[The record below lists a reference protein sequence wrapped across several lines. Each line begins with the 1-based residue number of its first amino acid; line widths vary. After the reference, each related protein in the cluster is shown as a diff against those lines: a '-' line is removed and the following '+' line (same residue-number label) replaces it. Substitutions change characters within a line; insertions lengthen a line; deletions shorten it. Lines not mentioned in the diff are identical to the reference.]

1 MSKYKAGYVIDDRF
15 IDDFDHRSAKIDDF
29 ITLVCSFMSMTT
41 AEVFDRF
48 RTLDG
53 PHTSGRDWLFIPGKA
68 DPDKRVLFVAHA
80 DTVFAG
86 GVRGKGKGF
95 RPKLSVYGS
104 IIDSGSSKDGI
115 GADDRVG
122 CAMLWALR
130 DTGHSILITDDEEI
144 GCVGARSVSRAIPDV
159 LSEHCY
165 AIEIDRRGDSEFVFY
180 TGTHSTGFEDYLLDH
195 APFFE
200 SGWGSI
206 TDIDPI
212 CNAAGICGANF
223 AAGYINEHT
232 AYETFFLD
240 AWLRTL
246 DVIYAMVSEVDSL
259 DRFVPDP
266 IPSYKGGWSPTGF
279 GAWGDDDL
287 WADWKLSDSERA
299 EKKWHED
306 EGDEASCIDDVID
319 DWEGDS
325 SCLICGDDIEED
337 EILDRILSGPRASI
351 TSGWGSESWVYEMCD
366 YCLVHLNEGDWRI
379 NPDVDDGLDDM
390 DVEFSLYPEDD
401 EIEME
406 LDDDLL
412 DDETDNR
419 LEVVH

>member
-1 MSKYKAGYVIDDRF
+1 MNKHKAGYAIDDKF
-15 IDDFDHRSAKIDDF
+15 IDEFDHRSAKIDDF
-29 ITLVCSFMSMTT
+29 IALVCSFMSMTT
-41 AEVFDRF
+41 AEVFDKF

-53 PHTSGRDWLFIPGKA
+53 PHTSGRDWLFVPGKA

-86 GVRGKGKGF
+86 GVRSKDKNF
-95 RPKLSVYGS
+95 RPRLSVLGS
-104 IIDSGSSKDGI
+104 VIESGSSKDGI

-144 GCVGARSVSRAIPDV
+144 GCVGARSVSRAIPDA
-159 LSEHCY
+159 LSKHCY

-180 TGTHSTGFEDYLLDH
+180 TGTHSTEFEDYLLGH

-223 AAGYINEHT
+223 AAGYVHEHT

-266 IPSYKGGWSPTGF
+266 VTTYKGGWSPTGF
-279 GAWGDDDL
+279 GSWGDEDL
-287 WADWKLSDSERA
+287 WADWKLSDKDRG
-299 EKKWHED
+299 EKTWDKD
-306 EGDEASCIDDVID
+306 GDYIE

-325 SCLICGDDIEED
+325 SCLICGEDIEE
-337 EILDRILSGPRASI
+337 EQILDRILSGPRAAI

-366 YCLVHLNEGDWRI
+366 YCLSHLDEGDWRVD
-379 NPDVDDGLDDM
+379 PDVDDGLDDM
-390 DVEFSLYPEDD
+390 DIEFNFDQSVDD
-401 EIEME
+401 EEE
-406 LDDDLL
+406 FDDDLM